1 MNIPAGPRCHNM
13 TPLHEAVM
21 NRRMDALALLVSR
34 GADLSLIDE
43 SGQTPLALARF
54 LNHQDVVEV
63 VEMEQGSIEC
73 FTSPKSVL

>member
-1 MNIPAGPRCHNM
+1 
-13 TPLHEAVM
+13 M

-54 LNHQDVVEV
+54 LNHQDVIEV
-63 VEMEQGSIEC
+63 VEMEQGEGSC
-73 FTSPKSVL
+73 PVLSVLWQLRSLKGAGFLE